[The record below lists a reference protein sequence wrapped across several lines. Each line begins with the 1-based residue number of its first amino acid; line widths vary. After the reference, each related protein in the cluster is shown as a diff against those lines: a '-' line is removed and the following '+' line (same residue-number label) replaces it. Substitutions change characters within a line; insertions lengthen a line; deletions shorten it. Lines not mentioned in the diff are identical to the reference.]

1 MAEETRIEVITG
13 PNGDAEIYELYEDYQ
28 PLFYNIRFK
37 GQVSEMFKTL
47 GEAYL
52 EAGRLAGVKT

>member
-1 MAEETRIEVITG
+1 MPEETRVEVIAG
-13 PNGDAEIYELYEDYQ
+13 PNGAAEIYELYAEYQ
-28 PLFYNIRFK
+28 PLYYNIHFK
-37 GQVSEMFKTL
+37 GQVSDTFKTL